1 MRDVIEKIIATE
13 SEAKLVVDAARTEAD
28 QILSEARKK
37 GRDVIEKA
45 RQEALVEAEK
55 ILEIA
60 VETAERDK
68 QQRLADAAAEIES
81 KIQLEPASRKSAV
94 EGVVRCVCK
103 QQ

>member
-13 SEAKLVVDAARTEAD
+13 SEAKLIVDAARTEAD

-37 GRDVIEKA
+37 GLDVIEKT
-45 RQEALVEAEK
+45 RQEVLVEADK
-55 ILEIA
+55 ILGTAI
-60 VETAERDK
+60 ETAEREK
-68 QQRLADAAAEIES
+68 QQRLADAVAEIE
-81 KIQLEPASRKSAV
+81 KQIQLAPDSRKSAV

>member
-13 SEAKLVVDAARTEAD
+13 SEAKLIVDAARTEAD

-45 RQEALVEAEK
+45 RREVLIEAEK

-60 VETAERDK
+60 VETAEGEK
-68 QQRLADAAAEIES
+68 QQRLTEAAATIERQ
-81 KIQLEPASRKSAV
+81 IQLEPAGRESAV
-94 EGVVRCVCK
+94 EWVIRCVCK
-103 QQ
+103 QW

>member
-13 SEAKLVVDAARTEAD
+13 SEAKLIVDAARTEAD

-45 RQEALVEAEK
+45 RREVLIEAEK

-60 VETAERDK
+60 VETAEGEK
-68 QQRLADAAAEIES
+68 QQRLTEAASAVERQ
-81 KIQLEPASRKSAV
+81 IQLEPTGRESAV
-94 EGVVRCVCK
+94 EWVIRCVCK
-103 QQ
+103 QW

>member
-13 SEAKLVVDAARTEAD
+13 SEAKLIVDAARTEAA
-28 QILSEARKK
+28 QILSEAQKK
-37 GRDVIEKA
+37 GRDVIEKT
-45 RQEALVEAEK
+45 RQEVLAEAEK

-60 VETAERDK
+60 VETAEREK
-68 QQRLADAAAEIES
+68 QQRLTVAAAAIDS
-81 KIQLEPASRKSAV
+81 QIQFEPTGRESAV